1 MSYETMLKTG
11 KARPTYV
18 NIKSQTLTADGYG
31 GYTNA
36 WAIMYRRIS
45 ARFNAMTSK
54 EIQMLH
60 DKQEVL
66 ADFSVNMKYRS
77 GITEG
82 MLLVKTDDS
91 RTFEIKLVMDWDED
105 KTQLKLAVKE
115 NDKLG

>member
-1 MSYETMLKTG
+1 MSYETMLTTG

-18 NIKSQTLTADGYG
+18 NIKHQALTPDGYG
-31 GYTNA
+31 GYTNT
-36 WAIMYRRIS
+36 WAVLYRRVS
-45 ARFNAMTSK
+45 ARFNSMTSK

-66 ADFSVNMKYRS
+66 ADFSVNLKYRS
-77 GITEG
+77 GIKEG
-82 MLLVKTDDS
+82 MALVKTDDN